1 VAKTIRRSRVRQVP
15 LSEIENDLSRF
26 LREAQGEEIV
36 ITRNGK
42 LAGILIGFAS
52 QDDWLDYQLENDPRF
67 LHRVEQAR
75 RSLRMG
81 RGIRVE
87 DLESIFPHEEFVSR
101 NPEIESRQ
109 GQIAQSHALKA
120 SLLWAPQEARI
131 TRSALDE
138 DPPGAQGSLEREHID
153 QANVITFPKRAA

>member
-1 VAKTIRRSRVRQVP
+1 MAKTIRRSRVRQVP

-67 LHRVEQAR
+67 LRRIEQAR
-75 RSLRMG
+75 KSLREG
-81 RGIRVE
+81 RGVR
-87 DLESIFPHEEFVSR
+87 
-101 NPEIESRQ
+101 IET
-109 GQIAQSHALKA
+109 I
-120 SLLWAPQEARI
+120 E
-131 TRSALDE
+131 
-138 DPPGAQGSLEREHID
+138 
-153 QANVITFPKRAA
+153 